1 MRSHSRRARADAGAA
16 GRDGGA
22 PADAGAGS
30 GEGGARPAA
39 VATRVYWAA
48 AGALALAGAIL
59 AVLIPPRALNDKWE
73 TGTAAQRQACVRR
86 ALQREAALERRLGY
100 ALAPSPQ
107 AARRA
112 ARTCR

>member
-1 MRSHSRRARADAGAA
+1 MESHSRRARAAA
-16 GRDGGA
+16 GGDA
-22 PADAGAGS
+22 AD
-30 GEGGARPAA
+30 GGARPAA

-73 TGTAAQRQACVRR
+73 TGTAAHRQACVRR
-86 ALQREAALERRLGY
+86 ALRREAALEARLGY

-107 AARRA
+107 AAHRA
-112 ARTCR
+112 ARSCR

>member
-1 MRSHSRRARADAGAA
+1 MESHGRRARAAEGAA
-16 GRDGGA
+16 AADGGT
-22 PADAGAGS
+22 
-30 GEGGARPAA
+30 RPAA

-86 ALQREAALERRLGY
+86 VLQREAALEARLGY
-100 ALAPSPQ
+100 ALAPSRQ

-112 ARTCR
+112 AARTCR